1 MFKHIKHSGA
11 FHRSQTVTIQKL
23 FPLKNEHFT
32 FLFYIICI
40 YSLNEIVV
48 FPNDFICFFL

>member
-1 MFKHIKHSGA
+1 MLFTVDKLSLFKKYSP
-11 FHRSQTVTIQKL
+11 V
-23 FPLKNEHFT
+23 KNEHFT

-48 FPNDFICFFL
+48 FPNDFIYFFL